1 MINIIENEFTLFN
14 GPLGR
19 PVFSP
24 QQESSWGGWLVVKW
38 YTFRRIVFQISFNN
52 LFVSWSVK
60 FSYPCQTCI
69 GNHIFYCMK
78 LFSLLKYKNRIPVT
92 ETSLTS
98 EICTRKHL
106 VAKLLVGI
114 DFSFAAFWWCWA
126 FTCSRILLV
135 MLTNEFLLKPHHA
148 EVYYQIHPNLLPIL
162 FFAVSHRT
170 WIFLNLWAR
179 SCPSLA
185 FFKLG
190 STSLE
195 TRWPRVKMRLH
206 TRTEAHYLFKRKPI
220 RCEMASHIF
229 SHPFSFL
236 REREMSH

>member
-1 MINIIENEFTLFN
+1 
-14 GPLGR
+14 
-19 PVFSP
+19 
-24 QQESSWGGWLVVKW
+24 
-38 YTFRRIVFQISFNN
+38 
-52 LFVSWSVK
+52 
-60 FSYPCQTCI
+60 
-69 GNHIFYCMK
+69 MK
-78 LFSLLKYKNRIPVT
+78 LLSLLKYKNRIPVT

-98 EICTRKHL
+98 VICTRKHL
-106 VAKLLVGI
+106 LAKLLVGI
-114 DFSFAAFWWCWA
+114 DFPFAAFWWCWA
-126 FTCSRILLV
+126 STCSRVLLV

-162 FFAVSHRT
+162 FFAASHRT

-179 SCPSLA
+179 SCPSPT

-195 TRWPRVKMRLH
+195 TRWPRVKMRIH

-220 RCEMASHIF
+220 RCEMASYIF
-229 SHPFSFL
+229 SHLLTFL